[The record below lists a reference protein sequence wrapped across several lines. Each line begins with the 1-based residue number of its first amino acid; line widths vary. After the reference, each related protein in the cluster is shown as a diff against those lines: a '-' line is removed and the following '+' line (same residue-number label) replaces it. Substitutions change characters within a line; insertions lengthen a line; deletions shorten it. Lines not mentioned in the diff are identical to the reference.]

1 MMTWIITLIALG
13 LIVAPVMALKKYKT
27 PQKSRAEVIES
38 WQRARQKR
46 KCIAQ
51 QIWRDHVV
59 EILKRKDGY
68 VVLHAICG
76 KVGKTVDIYQSEI
89 VGLAE
94 AQSIQEGIYQ
104 QIVDGTCD
112 INPEDY

>member
-1 MMTWIITLIALG
+1 MNTWIIILVVLG
-13 LIVAPVMALKKYKT
+13 LIVAPVMALRYKG
-27 PQKSRAEVIES
+27 PQKNRAEVIES

-46 KCIAQ
+46 NCVAQ
-51 QIWRDHVV
+51 KIWRDHAV

-76 KVGKTVDIYQSEI
+76 KVGKTVDIYQSE
-89 VGLAE
+89 VVSLAE
-94 AQSIQEGIYQ
+94 AQRRKEGIYQ